1 MMVQTF
7 TANNMKTI
15 QILLVAFFATIQI
28 HAQGIMLAGG
38 AVEQEAEL
46 GLLDDYPGAS
56 AAYSL
61 RSLSSTYTGPVVEVR
76 RSSDNATQDFTA
88 DEVSTIAGWVGAG
101 NDGFVRTWY
110 DQSGNGNDAVQ
121 TTNARQPQIVDNG
134 VLNEVNGKPAILFND
149 VLNNFLTISP
159 VVSISTSN
167 TSFNVIERYVP
178 KSGNSGFNFR
188 FSYDRT
194 FNGSVNNNLTIAS
207 QSTQTF
213 LGNIVYLEQRL
224 ESINFSS
231 SGFYYLN
238 GQNQG
243 ALSLTPN
250 TALPG
255 FADYIGNTTGDGV
268 YAFNGNMQELIY
280 YPSNQ
285 STNRT
290 GIESNINTYYNIY

>member
-1 MMVQTF
+1 
-7 TANNMKTI
+7 MKTI
-15 QILLVAFFATIQI
+15 QILLVAFFATIQVQ
-28 HAQGIMLAGG
+28 AQGIMLAGG
-38 AVEQEAEL
+38 AVEEAGEQ

-121 TTNARQPQIVDNG
+121 TNAANQPKIVDSGNI
-134 VLNEVNGKPAILFND
+134 VQKNGKASMSFDGSND
-149 VLNNFLTISP
+149 YLNVNSAFTTDVNLSAFTVASTNSNSSNNFLYDNSNVLTYGGGYSCRFNSAG
-159 VVSISTSN
+159 SISIWSQDATSALVIAGAVLN
-167 TSFNVIERYVP
+167 TYQYLISQISTNSGGENNTLYQDGTQVGNNSGSP
-178 KSGNSGFNFR
+178 KSRSAKLNTYIG
-188 FSYDRT
+188 
-194 FNGSVNNNLTIAS
+194 AS
-207 QSTQTF
+207 QIF
-213 LGNIVYLEQRL
+213 G
-224 ESINFSS
+224 
-231 SGFYYLN
+231 GYLN
-238 GQNQG
+238 GQ
-243 ALSLTPN
+243 
-250 TALPG
+250 
-255 FADYIGNTTGDGV
+255 I
-268 YAFNGNMQELIY
+268 QELIA